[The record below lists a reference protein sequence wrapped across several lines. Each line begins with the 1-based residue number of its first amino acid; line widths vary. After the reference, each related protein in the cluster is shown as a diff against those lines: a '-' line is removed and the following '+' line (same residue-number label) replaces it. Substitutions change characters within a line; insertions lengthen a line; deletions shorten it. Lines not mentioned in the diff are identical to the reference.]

1 MKKIVCLFITVIL
14 LTACG
19 TRRSLDI
26 DRLRT
31 GMTKAQ
37 VEYIAGSPDRLLAVR
52 ETDEGYQEVLGYLT
66 SGGEMYALEFWNDY
80 LTGYEYLYDE
90 VQYYPSPYPAL
101 FPPYGRPIY
110 IYARD
115 PRPPYYRPNYNNR
128 FNYNNPNNNYNRPGT
143 TNPPANTNRPGTTTR
158 PPGNSNTSPDTRPSV
173 TPDTNRT
180 PDRSTVTPDN
190 SNSGTNFNTCTGSNR
205 SNRSQ

>member
-1 MKKIVCLFITVIL
+1 MKKIVCLSIIAFL
-14 LTACG
+14 LVACG

-31 GMTKAQ
+31 GMTKVQ
-37 VEYIAGSPDRLLAVR
+37 VESIAGSPDRLISVR
-52 ETDEGYQEVLGYLT
+52 ETDEGYQEVLGYVT
-66 SGGEMYALEFWNDY
+66 SGGEMYALEFWDDY

-90 VQYYPSPYPAL
+90 YQYYPSAYPAI

-115 PRPPYYRPNYNNR
+115 PRPPYYRPGYNNRPNYNN
-128 FNYNNPNNNYNRPGT
+128 NRPGT
-143 TNPPANTNRPGTTTR
+143 TNPGNINRPGTGSR
-158 PPGNSNTSPDTRPSV
+158 PGDNGSTPSTRPSV
-173 TPDTNRT
+173 TPDTNRNSGRT
-180 PDRSTVTPDN
+180 PVTPDN
-190 SNSGTNFNTCTGSNR
+190 NSSNSNAGSGSSSNR